1 MEIYYLL
8 HASELDVKNW
18 MWFCSSQKCLQRHS
32 KTVWNNLGVLHLQI
46 GNPAHCPMRAIS
58 NTPSPPSERERSVQ
72 CLADLLL
79 YIVAFIYIFSLHFAF
94 FQQVRLEYRHALS
107 WNQPVYVV
115 GCGCGLW
122 KMINNN
128 VHTYKT
134 TTIKQSCMLTVRIC
148 PLHCTLRPDR
158 LTPSLEEGWSGKLPG
173 LLFTC

>member
-1 MEIYYLL
+1 MTKVTE
-8 HASELDVKNW
+8 
-18 MWFCSSQKCLQRHS
+18 
-32 KTVWNNLGVLHLQI
+32 NLIKIVYSVTTKQLIDGDLHLQI
-46 GNPAHCPMRAIS
+46 RSPAYPMRTIS
-58 NTPSPPSERERSVQ
+58 NTLHFRQVREREVSAMFSWFIFVH
-72 CLADLLL
+72 CS
-79 YIVAFIYIFSLHFAF
+79 IHIYIFFAFRF

-107 WNQPVYVV
+107 LNQPVYVV

-158 LTPSLEEGWSGKLPG
+158 LTPSLVEGWSGKLPAP
-173 LLFTC
+173 LFTC